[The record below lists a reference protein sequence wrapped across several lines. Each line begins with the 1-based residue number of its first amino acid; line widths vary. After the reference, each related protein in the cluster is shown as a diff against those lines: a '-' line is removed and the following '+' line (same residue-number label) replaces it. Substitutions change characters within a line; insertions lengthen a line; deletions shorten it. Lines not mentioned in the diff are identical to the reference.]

1 MPRNAEAARPQP
13 APNDEAPIAVAER
26 PALNPED
33 TDPEVAEKKKRR
45 RLVIAVAAAV
55 VVLGGLVYYLYG
67 RRFEDTDDAEVD
79 ANISSIGSRVG
90 GTVTRVNV
98 AENQRVHAGDVI
110 AEIDPTDLQV
120 ALAQKKAAVA
130 EAQAQLA
137 IEDPS
142 VPIAETSNAS
152 ALSNASANISS
163 ASAGLASAAHDA
175 DQAAARLTEA
185 QANQRTADLDLRRG
199 EELVKSDA
207 IPRADFDRRQS
218 AASAAAAVVSGA
230 RDALEGAR
238 SRVEQQ
244 KALMSGIRS
253 RLDEVRKNSPR
264 EVDARKA
271 SVLYRQANLE
281 LARAEEHQAELNLGY
296 ASVRTPVAGI
306 VARRAVNIGDTVAP
320 GQALAAIAQTDET
333 WVTANFRETQLRRMR
348 PGQRVTAHVDALD
361 LTFTGSVESLG
372 GATGS
377 RVSVLPPENATGNYV
392 KVVQRIPVRVRL
404 DPGQDG
410 LDLLRPGMSVEP
422 KVRVAP

>member
-1 MPRNAEAARPQP
+1 VVR
-13 APNDEAPIAVAER
+13 V
-26 PALNPED
+26 
-33 TDPEVAEKKKRR
+33 EV
-45 RLVIAVAAAV
+45 
-55 VVLGGLVYYLYG
+55 
-67 RRFEDTDDAEVD
+67 
-79 ANISSIGSRVG
+79 S
-90 GTVTRVNV
+90 
-98 AENQRVHAGDVI
+98 ENQRVKAGDVI
-110 AEIDPTDLQV
+110 AEIDPTDLEV
-120 ALAQKKAAVA
+120 TLAQKKAAVA

-163 ASAGLASAAHDA
+163 ASAGLASAQHDA

-185 QANQRTADLDLRRG
+185 QANQRTADLELKRG
-199 EELVKSDA
+199 EELVKNDA

-218 AASAAAAVVSGA
+218 AASAAAAVVAGA

-264 EVDARKA
+264 EIDARKA

-296 ASVRTPVAGI
+296 ASVRTPVAGV
-306 VARRAVNIGDTVAP
+306 VARKAVNVGDTVAP

-333 WVTANFRETQLRRMR
+333 WVTANFRETQLRRIR
-348 PGQRVTAHVDALD
+348 AGQRVTAHVDALD
-361 LTFTGSVESLG
+361 RTFTGVVESLG

-392 KVVQRIPVRVRL
+392 KVVQRIPVRLRL
-404 DPGQDG
+404 DPGQEG